1 MVLPPTFVAGFHD
14 ENAVRQMKYNR
25 FGATGLLVSH
35 LSIGTGGFCQQYG
48 DYSIDQCKE
57 ALHKAIQS
65 GVNFID
71 TAPWYG
77 HGVSEEVL
85 GKCLEGIPRQAYYL
99 ATKVGRYQADPKL
112 MFDFS
117 AGKTRESIELS
128 LKKLGIEYIDLLQVH
143 DVEFAKSLSTVIQE
157 TLPVLDEARRVGKA
171 KFIGVTGYP
180 VFTLAECIEKSHVKI
195 DTVLSYSRL
204 SLIDTTLLQYLP
216 DFKKRDLGVINAAGL
231 CMGLLTDEGPQSWHP
246 APQFIKDICVEA
258 NQYCKANNVSLAR
271 LATHYCYQQS
281 GPHTNLVGMNN
292 VDMVCA
298 NLDVLY
304 NGINSHEQQ
313 VLSDVQ
319 IRFFS
324 KLKRGNWE
332 QENNKFKE
340 TLP

>member
-1 MVLPPTFVAGFHD
+1 MILPPTFVAGFHD
-14 ENAVRQMKYNR
+14 EAAVRRMKYNR

-35 LSIGTGGFCQQYG
+35 LSIGTSGFCPQYG

-57 ALHKAIQS
+57 ALHRAIKS

-71 TAPWYG
+71 TAPLYG

-99 ATKVGRYQADPKL
+99 STKVGRYHPKL

-128 LKKLGIEYIDLLQVH
+128 LKKLGVEYIDLLQVH
-143 DVEFAKSLSTVIQE
+143 DIEYDKSLSTVLQE
-157 TLPVLDEARRVGKA
+157 TLPVLDEARRTGKA
-171 KFIGVTGYP
+171 KFIGVTGYS
-180 VFTLAECIEKSHVKI
+180 VFTLAECIEKSRVKI
-195 DTVLSYSRL
+195 DTVLSYCRL
-204 SLIDTTLLQYLP
+204 SLIDTTLQQYLP
-216 DFKKRDLGVINAAGL
+216 DFKARDLGVINAAGL
-231 CMGLLTDEGPQSWHP
+231 CLGLLTDEGPQPWHP

-258 NQYCKANNVSLAR
+258 NEYCKANNVSLAR

-281 GPHTNLVGMNN
+281 GPDTTLIGMNH
-292 VDMVCA
+292 VDLVCA

-304 NGINSHEQQ
+304 NGIDSHEQQ
-313 VLSDVQ
+313 VLTDVQ
-319 IRFFS
+319 MRFFS
-324 KLKRGNWE
+324 KLKIGNWE